1 MEPNSTLRLP
11 FETTPSYYTDEVFWI
26 VDTDDQQYLTVE
38 NGTVKSKSKT
48 TPADHPVAVHVYIG
62 DEVHATCHVH
72 IRKRVSSVTINK
84 ATASVDVGTTL
95 QLTASVSPYN
105 VSNNSVT
112 WSSSDESIA
121 TVDENGLVYAVAK
134 GSCEIRA
141 TAADGSGAYG
151 ICTITV
157 PNNLYQVQSI
167 ADFQSPHP
175 YQKGTADIWIYQ
187 EDDAEYIRVT
197 FSAET
202 KLDNYGYD
210 RIVIKD
216 GNGNQVGEY
225 KKSELAG
232 QSVLVPGN
240 TVWLKLAAAANSVGS
255 NYGFSVE
262 SLDAM
267 MDLQSYIV
275 RYNGNGATGGRME
288 KQKIRRDTYA
298 TLTAN
303 AFERDG
309 YYFTGWNT
317 SATGTGT
324 GYEDRASVR
333 NIAAGGEAVTLYAQ
347 WSPNAYS
354 IRYDANGGTGDMDV
368 SEALCGETVTLR
380 ANSFVNA
387 GYRFVNWNTEPDG
400 SGTSYAD
407 RAQVIDL
414 VTENNGSLTLYAQ
427 WAAITYQIRYR
438 ANGGSGSMASD
449 TVAYDRSF
457 TLKPNIFTRTG
468 YHFSHWNTAADGNGD
483 SYDDEDTV
491 QGLAEVQGSIVTL
504 YAQWDPNTYAVQ
516 YSANGGSGTMEDSD
530 AVYGEGLT
538 LRANTFTRTGYHF
551 TGWNTRSDGNGT
563 AYADQAQVLNLVS
576 VQDGSI
582 TLYAQW
588 AVNTY
593 TVRYQANGGSGSM
606 SATNATYGVSFQ
618 LRANTFTR
626 TGYHFT
632 GWNTQSDGQGSAYA
646 DKAVVRDLIDSQN
659 GMVTMYA
666 QWAANTYTVKYAANG
681 GRGTMTNSSAV
692 YGEGLRLRKNTF
704 TRSGYHFTGW
714 NTAAAGTGTSYADEA
729 DVMNLVTTQG
739 GSITLYAQWAGN
751 TYTVTFDPCEGETVT
766 ANKEVTYGGTY
777 GALPE
782 ATRTGYSFQGWYTA
796 ATGGSQVTAQT
807 AVTKAANHTL
817 YARWLGEMHTL
828 TFVFGTATP
837 ADENGQALSSADQ
850 ARVKTR
856 QVRYGER
863 YDAYDEYGLWPN
875 AIRSGYDFAGWYT
888 ASTGGDPVSPTDL
901 FMELQD
907 QSLYPH
913 WTPKTFAVRFNANGT
928 GATVDPAGKNVTY
941 GAAYGEL
948 PTPERFGYTFD
959 GWYTLA
965 EGGAKKTEGSLVTAD
980 EEHTLYAHWTPLEA
994 KVNFDAGEGQTTESF
1009 RYVAYDSAYGGS
1021 TALPR
1026 PVRTGYDFTGWYTAS
1041 TGGTEVKDTTVCKQV
1056 EEHTLYARWKAAT
1069 YTVRFNSLGGSS
1081 ARQITVTYAGKYGTL
1096 PVSTRTGYDFAG
1108 WYTAET
1114 GGSEVTKDTVV
1125 TTAAA
1130 HTLYA
1135 RWNAHAYQIVYDGNG
1150 GTGLVEPQDAV
1161 YGTET
1166 ALAANGYEKT
1176 GYHFTGWN
1184 TQANG
1189 KGAAYAAGAGVT
1201 GLVATDGGSITL
1213 YAQWAANTY
1222 RVTLDARGGE
1232 LTDNTLDV
1240 TYDATYA
1247 GLPAEVNR
1255 EGYTF
1260 TGWYTAAEDGD
1271 AVTAATAMTTAS
1283 DHTLYAH
1290 WQPVACVLLF
1300 DANGGSVDPESKLV
1314 DYETAYGELPTPG
1327 RKGYR
1332 FTGWYTAAENGEA
1345 VSAETVATVL
1355 EEVTLFACWEANSYN
1370 VSFDPGEGIAAI
1382 DGRTVTYDQVY
1393 GELPVPVKEHYDFVG
1408 WFTDSARDVQDGVEV
1423 RADTVLAIDSAHTL
1437 YARWAPH
1444 LYRVVFRL
1452 RGGLFDRLES
1462 LEYTVPYQSSL
1473 ADAMTDGLTEGE
1485 ANALAAEKPVRTKYR
1500 FAGWTLGAGPGT
1512 ALGDTLETVWADP
1525 ALANITADHT
1535 IYADWTVLYATAAPV
1550 ISVAEEPAAADG
1562 AVIASDTHILLT
1574 CAARDARIYYTT
1586 NGDDPTAESTLYTGE
1601 IPAESIAVRIQ
1612 GAQPGEP
1619 GRQVTIRA
1627 IAVADGHAESAV
1639 TAAVYKL
1646 AEDAEDWGD
1655 VTAADQAYFAAHG
1668 ATGTAADVPA
1678 GLWIAPVADQFYTG
1692 ANITLSAEALRVYD
1706 GKRLLTA
1713 GTDYSVSHK
1722 NNKEPGT
1729 ATVTVTGKGNYN
1741 GSLTGNFT
1749 IAKRSQAATKPFAKA
1764 VITYDRNVAY
1774 NADAAA
1780 SASGIVPGQTGPVV
1794 TYNGVALHEAERDA
1808 NGDPVN
1814 GDYFIVYENNRNAGT
1829 ATMTVTGIGEYY
1841 GMQSKT
1847 YTITGTAISR
1857 CVIDGFDTN
1866 ATVYTGQPQTKSV
1879 RIYTDRNKQ
1888 TLLTEAAKDGQGE
1901 YLRDANG
1908 CYVDGEGRITGDYI
1922 VSYEKNTDAG
1932 TAAMIVTGIGNYTG
1946 TWKKTWSIKAYDLK
1960 TDPEH
1965 RIRVTDETG
1974 AAWPAAAPY
1983 KETAYAKG
1991 GAKPEPVV
1999 WFATAFEED
2008 GVTPEA
2014 ERQLTAGV
2022 DYTLSW
2028 TNNTAVN
2035 DGSNAAK
2042 LPAVKITGKGD
2053 LTGIRQDLYFTVAK
2067 QSLAAADADGTP
2079 LLTLDAQD
2087 VVYKGAKKNYTTSFK
2102 LYDVNGTA
2110 LAAADYDAKSVKY
2123 YYTEDTDLADG
2134 TFRHGGYVLEN
2145 GVRDWTG
2152 SEVQADDMVPA
2163 GTTLRITV
2171 DAKEGEKAL
2180 YTGTAE
2186 GTYRIV
2192 TGDVGKA
2199 TVKVANQFYTGREVR
2214 PGKEE
2219 ITVTISGSVLTQE
2232 DYEIVSYENNV
2243 SKGTAKL
2250 TIRGRGDYGGTKT
2263 ATYSIAVRPM
2273 TTTIRYDG
2281 NGATAGTMREMKV
2294 TTLGTDAKPVCL
2306 TDNAFK
2312 RTGYTF
2318 AGWCRRKSGAA
2329 GDADYY
2335 ATDGSKTDPVD
2346 LRLVIPALPEGEG
2359 GLITLYAQWIPV
2371 KYSITWHTNGG
2382 ENHPDNLDLR
2392 RVTGYADEADALCYN
2407 ADTPTVALLAPDR
2420 AGWPVG
2426 YQFGGWYR
2434 ENTYK
2439 NKIAALKQGTTG
2451 DLDLWAKW
2459 IPYTYQVCFN
2469 GNGATNDAN
2478 GDLMPEEG
2486 FSYGVRKALTAN
2498 KYKRGGYVFLGWSG
2512 TRIDPAA
2519 PDAAEEIAAAA
2530 ICADKQPV
2538 TEADLGIG
2546 RKNNG
2551 TAVVTLYAV
2560 WQQTFTVTYDTDGGT
2575 RAAGDS
2581 YADSYRYGQTY
2592 RAGGRDYGLPF
2603 KLPAPV
2609 RAGYGFDGWYGAD
2622 GKKVTQIAKNTTGD
2636 LQLTARWTPYAY
2648 SVKFDGNGKNSGN
2661 MTAQKFVYGQEAPLA
2676 HNQYVRNGMVFLGWS
2691 VRQTDQGNAAAVQ
2704 YADGQV
2710 IDGSGF
2716 AAQLNKNNQSVTLYA
2731 VWRRAVL
2738 REEFALTYHTR
2749 GEETIPD
2756 TYRYGT
2762 GKAALAA
2769 APAQDGCTFAG
2780 WYRDE
2785 ACKNKVT
2792 SISGSEAGDIDLWA
2806 KWTGGSYT
2814 VTFTADA
2821 PADVTLT
2828 GRMAQQKLTYLT
2840 SKALN
2845 ANGYKVKG
2853 YDFLGWSTESAAA
2866 AAAAGREAEERQVIC
2881 ADKEAV
2887 TGEGLVYTDGNVR
2900 TADNAVTLY
2909 GVWKK
2914 AMYHI
2919 VYMNMEGVENRNP
2932 AEFTIDSPAIDLGE
2946 PALMGNTFLGWYS
2959 DAACRKQVTQIAAG
2973 TAGDQTLYAKWLVHR
2988 YTICYDLNDGLFG
3001 HHEAVLDTSRMGYI
3015 TSYDSR
3021 TDNGYLLPT
3030 ARRAGYTFGGW
3041 YKERACHTQV
3051 GPVVASPEVDMTVY
3065 AKWIRE

>member
-11 FETTPSYYTDEVFWI
+11 FEATPAYYTDEVRWI
-26 VDTDDQQYLTVE
+26 IDTEDQQYLTVE
-38 NGTVKSKSKT
+38 NGTVKSKSNT
-48 TPADHPVAVHVYIG
+48 TPADHPVEVHVYAG
-62 DEVHATCHVH
+62 DDMHATCQIH
-72 IRKRVSSVTINK
+72 IRKRATSVTLNQT
-84 ATASVDVGTTL
+84 TAFVDVGTTL
-95 QLTASVSPYN
+95 RLTASVGPYN
-105 VSNNSVT
+105 ASDKTVV
-112 WSSSDESIA
+112 WSSSDETVA
-121 TVDENGLVYAVAK
+121 TVDETGLVHALAK
-134 GSCEIRA
+134 GECEIRA
-141 TAADGSGAYG
+141 TASDGSAVFGK
-151 ICTITV
+151 CDVMV
-157 PNNLYQVQSI
+157 PIEPHIVESI
-167 ADFQSPHP
+167 GDFQSLHP
-175 YQKGTADIWIYQ
+175 YQKGTENIWIYREEQ
-187 EDDAEYIRVT
+187 AESISVGFSDD
-197 FSAET
+197 T
-202 KLDNYGYD
+202 KLDDNGYD
-210 RIVIKD
+210 RIYIRD
-216 GNGNQVGEY
+216 MTGEFVGEY
-225 KKSELAG
+225 RKAELAG
-232 QSVLVPGN
+232 RTVRVPGN
-240 TVWLKLAAAANSVGS
+240 TVWLKLVAATESAGS
-255 NYGFSVE
+255 HYGFAVE
-262 SLDAM
+262 YLDTQQ
-267 MDLQSYIV
+267 DENSFIV
-275 RYNGNGATGGRME
+275 RFHGNGATSGSME
-288 KQKIRRDTYA
+288 RQKIQRDTN
-298 TLTAN
+298 TALRVN
-303 AFERDG
+303 TYVKEGF
-309 YYFTGWNT
+309 YFTGWN
-317 SATGTGT
+317 A
-324 GYEDRASVR
+324 
-333 NIAAGGEAVTLYAQ
+333 NAAGT
-347 WSPNAYS
+347 
-354 IRYDANGGTGDMDV
+354 
-368 SEALCGETVTLR
+368 
-380 ANSFVNA
+380 
-387 GYRFVNWNTEPDG
+387 
-400 SGTSYAD
+400 GTSYAD
-407 RAQVIDL
+407 GASVRDIATGGDTI
-414 VTENNGSLTLYAQ
+414 TLYAQ
-427 WAAITYQIRYR
+427 WAANPYTIRFDP
-438 ANGGSGSMASD
+438 NGGSGSMAAMNATYGEQIKLKANTFTRD
-449 TVAYDRSF
+449 GYHFTGWNTKMAGNGTGYTDEQTVFNLITEKNGSVTLYAQWEVDYCTIRYNANGGTGRMTDDGLPDDHPF
-457 TLKPNIFTRTG
+457 TLKPNIFTRSG
-468 YHFSHWNTAADGNGD
+468 YHFSHWNTAADGSGD
-483 SYDDEDTV
+483 IYSDGETM
-491 QGLAEVQGSIVTL
+491 QGLAELQGIIVTL
-504 YAQWDPNTYAVQ
+504 YAQWDPNNYVVR
-516 YSANGGSGTMEDSD
+516 YSANGGSGTMEDSN
-530 AVYGEGLT
+530 AVYGEEVT
-538 LRANTFTRTGYHF
+538 LRANTFTQKGYHF
-551 TGWNTRSDGNGT
+551 TGWNTRSSGNGRT
-563 AYADQAQVLNLVS
+563 YADQAQVQNLVS
-576 VQDGSI
+576 AQDGSI

-593 TVRYQANGGSGSM
+593 TVLYSANGGSGSM

-626 TGYHFT
+626 ARYHFD
-632 GWNTQSDGQGSAYA
+632 GWNTQADGQGTAYA
-646 DKAVVRDLIDSQN
+646 DKAAVSDLIDSHN
-659 GMVTMYA
+659 GTVTLYA
-666 QWAANTYTVKYAANG
+666 QWVGNTYTIRYFANG
-681 GRGTMTNSSAV
+681 GKGTMADTTAV
-692 YGEGLRLRKNTF
+692 YGQRVKLRKNTF
-704 TRSGYHFTGW
+704 TRDGYHFVGW
-714 NTAAAGTGTSYADEA
+714 NRQPDGQGTSYEDEEGVLDLSPTQ
-729 DVMNLVTTQG
+729 DVLT
-739 GSITLYAQWAGN
+739 SLYAKWKGN
-751 TYTVTFDPCEGETVT
+751 TYTITFDPSEGITDVDS
-766 ANKEVTYGGTY
+766 KEVVYGYGGKY
-777 GALPE
+777 GALPN
-782 ATRTGYSFQGWYTA
+782 ASRAGYIFQGWYTA
-796 ATGGSQVTAQT
+796 PSGGSQITEQ
-807 AVTKAANHTL
+807 
-817 YARWLGEMHTL
+817 
-828 TFVFGTATP
+828 
-837 ADENGQALSSADQ
+837 
-850 ARVKTR
+850 
-856 QVRYGER
+856 
-863 YDAYDEYGLWPN
+863 
-875 AIRSGYDFAGWYT
+875 
-888 ASTGGDPVSPTDL
+888 STITITSD
-901 FMELQD
+901 
-907 QSLYPH
+907 
-913 WTPKTFAVRFNANGT
+913 
-928 GATVDPAGKNVTY
+928 
-941 GAAYGEL
+941 
-948 PTPERFGYTFD
+948 
-959 GWYTLA
+959 
-965 EGGAKKTEGSLVTAD
+965 
-980 EEHTLYAHWTPLEA
+980 
-994 KVNFDAGEGQTTESF
+994 
-1009 RYVAYDSAYGGS
+1009 
-1021 TALPR
+1021 
-1026 PVRTGYDFTGWYTAS
+1026 
-1041 TGGTEVKDTTVCKQV
+1041 
-1056 EEHTLYARWKAAT
+1056 HTLYARWKAAT

-1150 GTGLVEPQDAV
+1150 GTGSVEQQDAV
-1161 YGTET
+1161 YGTEI

-1176 GYHFTGWN
+1176 GYHFVGWN

-1189 KGAAYAAGAGVT
+1189 KGTAYAAGTGVT

-1247 GLPAEVNR
+1247 GLPAEVSR

-1300 DANGGSVDPESKLV
+1300 DANGGRVDPESKLV

-1345 VSAETVATVL
+1345 VTAETVATVL

-1408 WFTDSARDVQDGVEV
+1408 WFTDPARDVQDGVEV

-1444 LYRVVFRL
+1444 LYRVVFGL
-1452 RGGLFDRLES
+1452 RSGLFDRLES

-1473 ADAMTDGLTEGE
+1473 ANAMTAGLTEGE

-1500 FAGWTLGAGPGT
+1500 FAGWTLDAGPGT

-1525 ALANITADHT
+1525 ALASVTADHT
-1535 IYADWTVLYATAAPV
+1535 IYADWMALYATAAPV
-1550 ISVAEEPAAADG
+1550 ISIAEEPAAADG

-1586 NGDDPTAESTLYTGE
+1586 NGDEPTADGALYTGE

-1612 GAQPGEP
+1612 SAQPGEP

-1655 VTAADQAYFAAHG
+1655 VAAADQAYFAAHG
-1668 ATGTAADVPA
+1668 ATGTAADVPT

-1692 ANITLSAEALRVYD
+1692 ANITLTVEALRVYD

-1713 GTDYSVSHK
+1713 GTDYSVSYK

-1741 GSLTGNFT
+1741 GSLTGTYT
-1749 IAKRSQAATKPFAKA
+1749 ITKRSQAATKPFAKA

-1780 SASGIVPGQTGPVV
+1780 SASGIIPGQAGPVV
-1794 TYNGVALHEAERDA
+1794 TYNGVALHEAEQDA

-1841 GMQSKT
+1841 GAQSKT

-1857 CVIDGFDTN
+1857 CFFDGFDTT
-1866 ATVYTGQPQTKSV
+1866 ATVYNGQPQTKTV
-1879 RIYTDRNKQ
+1879 RIYTNQNRQ
-1888 TLLTEAAKDGQGE
+1888 TLLTEAVKDGLGE

-1908 CYVDGEGRITGDYI
+1908 CYVDGDYI
-1922 VSYEKNTDAG
+1922 ISYEKNTDAG

-2042 LPAVKITGKGD
+2042 LPTVKITGKGD

-2067 QSLAAADADGTP
+2067 QSLAAAGADGTP
-2079 LLTLDAQD
+2079 LLNLDAQD

-2219 ITVTISGSVLTQE
+2219 ITVTLSGSTLTPE

-2306 TDNAFK
+2306 TDNAYK

-2335 ATDGSKTDPVD
+2335 ATDGSRTDPVD

-2478 GDLMPEEG
+2478 GDLMTEEG

-2498 KYKRGGYVFLGWSG
+2498 KYKRDGYVFLGWSG

-2551 TAVVTLYAV
+2551 TTVVTLYAV

-2592 RAGGRDYGLPF
+2592 RAGGRDYSLPF

-2622 GKKVTQIAKNTTGD
+2622 GKKITQIAKNTTGD

-2691 VRQTDQGNAAAVQ
+2691 VRQTGQGNAAAVQ

-2785 ACKNKVT
+2785 AFKNKVT

-2887 TGEGLVYTDGNVR
+2887 TGEGLVYIDGNVR
-2900 TADNAVTLY
+2900 TADNAVTIY

-2914 AMYHI
+2914 ATYHI

-2932 AEFTIDSPAIDLGE
+2932 AEFTIDSPAIGLGE

-2959 DAACRKQVTQIAAG
+2959 DAACKKQVTQIAAG

-3041 YKERACHTQV
+3041 YKERACRTQV